1 MTDINI
7 AVRLPEIRDQLYED
21 ISDCIDTARKKIL
34 DIKDDN
40 YLLRHDIDEI
50 LDGSQPF
57 DAHLDRFTFVLFV
70 GYDSNL
76 LTEPETPG
84 FEDDW
89 RKKQRCCSKNSRL
102 TSSRIRRLR
111 IFASTYSFIQPRVLS
126 G

>member
-1 MTDINI
+1 VRVNLDGDHLCISYSELLTDINI

-57 DAHLDRFTFVLFV
+57 DAHLDRFTFVLF
-70 GYDSNL
+70 
-76 LTEPETPG
+76 
-84 FEDDW
+84 
-89 RKKQRCCSKNSRL
+89 
-102 TSSRIRRLR
+102 
-111 IFASTYSFIQPRVLS
+111 
-126 G
+126 